1 MADTA
6 VAPAQRTLPHNLE
19 AERSVL
25 GAILIHNDAFN
36 MAAQVIDSADFYRD
50 DHRRIFNCMVSLS
63 ERNAA
68 IDFVTL
74 KDELARGGELD
85 AVGGPAYVA
94 GLADGVPRATNVDV
108 LRADRQGEVHT
119 PEPDLRGQQDP
130 DQRVR
135 SRPGRRRDPGRGR
148 RFDLRRGRRPAESRL
163 HRHARPGEGK
173 LPEDRAALR
182 AEAPDHRR
190 GDGLCGHRRDDAR
203 LAAIGPDHRCGPA
216 ARSSAGSL
224 PPSRAR

>member
-1 MADTA
+1 MRHKEVLEDARNEPDYGKVKQALASPVGPARGQGAGRAMADTA

-36 MAAQVIDSADFYRD
+36 LAAQVIDSGDFYRD
-50 DHRRIFNCMVSLS
+50 DHRRIFDCMVALN

-74 KDELARGGELD
+74 KEELSRGGQLD

-94 GLADGVPRATNVDV
+94 GARRRRAPGDQRRV
-108 LRADRQGEVHT
+108 LRADRQGEVH
-119 PEPDLRGQQDP
+119 PPQPDLRRQQDP

-135 SRPGRRRDPGRGR
+135 SRPGSRRHPGRGR
-148 RFDLRRGRRPAESRL
+148 ER
-163 HRHARPGEGK
+163 
-173 LPEDRAALR
+173 
-182 AEAPDHRR
+182 
-190 GDGLCGHRRDDAR
+190 
-203 LAAIGPDHRCGPA
+203 
-216 ARSSAGSL
+216 RSSPWPTTG
-224 PPSRAR
+224 